1 MITFLITSFTG
12 CRQTFQGIGIIA
24 GEMQAFMGQIRDPKN
39 VHEEIMNLVLR
50 EQYRESPDQEDTE
63 QTIEGTTTASYF
75 AK

>member
-1 MITFLITSFTG
+1 
-12 CRQTFQGIGIIA
+12 
-24 GEMQAFMGQIRDPKN
+24 MGQIRDPKN

-63 QTIEGTTTASYF
+63 QTIEETTTASYF